1 MTTMT
6 LTLEDE
12 LAARMRESAETK
24 GVAPED
30 LARETLQE
38 QFGDGA
44 EKPNVVEITTRV
56 FARRKSAYEKLAEGA
71 P

>member
-12 LAARMRESAETK
+12 LAARLRERAATQ
-24 GVAPED
+24 GIAPED
-30 LARETLQE
+30 LARQGVENLLEKTETR
-38 QFGDGA
+38 DVA
-44 EKPNVVEITTRV
+44 EITTRV
-56 FARRKSAYEKLAEGA
+56 FARRQSAYEKLAEGA